1 MNFISRA
8 RRGASNA
15 AGAVQALATHDGSP
29 CQRAAM
35 DYRCRG
41 IRGTDASGRLKCDLV
56 ADGIRDIPAQ
66 IFITRIDGG
75 PRELNN

>member
-8 RRGASNA
+8 RRGAGNTD
-15 AGAVQALATHDGSP
+15 GAVQALATRDGSS
-29 CQRAAM
+29 CQRAGM
-35 DYRCRG
+35 DYRRRG
-41 IRGTDASGRLKCDLV
+41 IRGTNASGRLKCELV

-66 IFITRIDGG
+66 IFITRIDGR